1 MPTHPLLHNPGENT
15 GTCSSTIIY
24 SHDCIQNVPD
34 IAVRA
39 MHVTNTGTT
48 NLKLLI
54 EKFNLELMF
63 LNLRFTLGEAVGE

>member
-15 GTCSSTIIY
+15 GTCSSTIMY
-24 SHDCIQNVPD
+24 IQNVPD